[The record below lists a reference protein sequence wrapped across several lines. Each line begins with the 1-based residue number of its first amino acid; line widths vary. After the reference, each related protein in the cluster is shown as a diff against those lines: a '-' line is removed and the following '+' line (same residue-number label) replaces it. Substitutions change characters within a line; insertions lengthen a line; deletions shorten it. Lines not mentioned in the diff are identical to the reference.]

1 MTNIYNKGKFRN
13 GEWAKHLRP
22 YLKRQGNKRWRRTA
36 DNMKTIDPD
45 GFEVF
50 SQITDSKSKMK
61 KSIEVKFKLRS
72 FGDRTISYRARYRTL
87 RSAKDAM
94 KRNNVINAKII

>member
-1 MTNIYNKGKFRN
+1 MTNIYNKGTFRS

-36 DNMKTIDPD
+36 HNLKNIDPD
-45 GFEVF
+45 RSE
-50 SQITDSKSKMK
+50 ITPQNTDLKSKLK
-61 KSIEVKFKLRS
+61 KTIEVKFKLRS

-94 KRNNVINAKII
+94 KRNNVINAKIL